1 MQKKFLLN
9 LILLVFLNL
18 LIKSFYILGIDT
30 EVLNRVGAASYGNY
44 FALINFS
51 FLLNILLDLGI
62 TNFNTKNIAQHN
74 QLLGKYLPSMLS
86 LRMVLSVFYV
96 SICLVL
102 GWIWGYSLA
111 QLSLLLILALNQ
123 SIAGFILYFRS
134 NLTGLQLFRQDSFI
148 SVLDRA
154 LLIIFSAVLLWGNL
168 TNGELKIQWFVYA
181 QTLAYTLSALVAF
194 FMVYSKSGMAPGIKL
209 NWSMP
214 FSLLILKQSFP
225 YALLVILM
233 MFSYRSDS
241 VMLEKMLDDGDLQA
255 GIYAQGFRFFE
266 AAYMIPNM
274 FGVLLLPIFSK
285 MIKDKESIADLLEL
299 SVKLLM
305 SFAAVLT
312 AVCWF
317 YSFEIMDLRYDAN
330 IETSATAFSLLMLCF
345 FTISLSY
352 VFGTLLTANGNLKYL
367 NILSASAM
375 LLNIGLN
382 YWLIPEMAAKG
393 SAIASLITQSIF
405 ALIQIFIVLRM
416 FRLGIN
422 FKLIAYILLFLAGL
436 ICFGHFSRS
445 FFENVWLNIASLSLF
460 GLLWAILTGML
471 SFKAMYQIIK
481 YNK

>member
-96 SICLVL
+96 SVCLVL
-102 GWIWGYSLA
+102 GWIWGYSIA
-111 QLSLLLILALNQ
+111 QLSLLLLLAVNQ

-134 NLTGLQLFRQDSFI
+134 NLTGLQLFKQDSFI

-168 TNGELKIQWFVYA
+168 TNGALKIEWFVYA
-181 QTLAYTLSALVAF
+181 QTLAYSVSALIAF
-194 FMVYSKSGMAPGIKL
+194 LIVYSKSGMTPRIKL
-209 NWSMP
+209 NWSVP

-241 VMLEKMLDDGDLQA
+241 VMLEKMLEDGALQA

-285 MIKDKESIADLLEL
+285 MIKDKDSIVGLLEL
-299 SVKLLM
+299 SVKLLL

-317 YSFEIMDLRYDAN
+317 YSYEIMDLRYDAN
-330 IETSATAFSLLMLCF
+330 IEASASAFSLLMLCF

-352 VFGTLLTANGNLKYL
+352 VFGTLLTANGSLKYL

-382 YWLIPEMAAKG
+382 YWLIPDMAAQG
-393 SAIASLITQSIF
+393 SAIASLITQGIF
-405 ALIQIFIVLRM
+405 ALIQIVIVIRM
-416 FRLGIN
+416 FRLRFN
-422 FKLIAYILLFLAGL
+422 VKLMAGVL
-436 ICFGHFSRS
+436 IFIGGLVFFGHFSKD
-445 FFENVWLNIASLSLF
+445 FFENVWFNIASLSGF
-460 GLLWAILTGML
+460 GVLWAILTRML

>member
-30 EVLNRVGAASYGNY
+30 EVLNRVGAESYGNY

-96 SICLVL
+96 SVCLVL
-102 GWIWGYSLA
+102 GWLWGYSIS
-111 QLSLLLILALNQ
+111 QLSLLLLLAFNQ

-168 TNGELKIQWFVYA
+168 TQEKLKIEWFVYA
-181 QTLAYTLSALVAF
+181 QTLAYSISALVAF
-194 FMVYSKSGMAPGIKL
+194 LIVYSKSGMAPKIKL

-241 VMLEKMLDDGDLQA
+241 VMLEKMLDDGALQA

-274 FGVLLLPIFSK
+274 FGVLLLPMFSK
-285 MIKDKESIADLLEL
+285 MIKDKDSIVELLEL
-299 SVKLLM
+299 SVKILL
-305 SFAAVLT
+305 SFGAVLT

-317 YSFEIMDLRYDAN
+317 YSYDIMNLRYDAN

-345 FTISLSY
+345 FAISLSY

-375 LLNIGLN
+375 FLNIGLN
-382 YWLIPEMAAKG
+382 YWLIPDMAAEG
-393 SAIASLITQSIF
+393 SAVASLITQSIF
-405 ALIQIFIVLRM
+405 ALIQIFIVIKM
-416 FRLGIN
+416 FRLTFNI
-422 FKLIAYILLFLAGL
+422 KLIAAALLFLGGL
-436 ICFGHFSRS
+436 ICFGYFSKS
-445 FFENVWLNIASLSLF
+445 FFENVWFNIASLSLF
-460 GLLWAILTGML
+460 GLLWAMLTRML